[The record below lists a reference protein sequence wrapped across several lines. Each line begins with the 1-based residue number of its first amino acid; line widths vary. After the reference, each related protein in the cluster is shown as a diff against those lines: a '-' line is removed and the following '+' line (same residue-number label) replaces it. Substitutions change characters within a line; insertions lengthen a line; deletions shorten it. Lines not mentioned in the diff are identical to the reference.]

1 MNWENLD
8 QNKKIAIVVA
18 AVVAL
23 LILVLIITTSSKS
36 ESKQID
42 LVPISDEQTS
52 DVIPSGDSIFV
63 EVAGQIARP
72 GVYELKFEP
81 LVIELVE
88 LAGGFSSDA
97 DLLFVHREL
106 QLAVR
111 VIDGQKIYI
120 PSIHDTTSS
129 ASPINYGENA
139 GDKVNLNTAT
149 LEQLMELEGIG
160 EVTAEKIIANRP
172 YASLEELKEVEGIG
186 DATYN
191 KIITSLTL

>member
-1 MNWENLD
+1 MNWESLD
-8 QNKKIAIVVA
+8 QNKKIAIVIATVA
-18 AVVAL
+18 VILIVV
-23 LILVLIITTSSKS
+23 VIIATSSKS

-42 LVPISDEQTS
+42 LIPITEEQTS
-52 DVIPSGDSIFV
+52 DVITSDDSIFV
-63 EVAGQIARP
+63 EVAGQVARP
-72 GVYELKFEP
+72 GVYELRSEP

-88 LAGGFSSDA
+88 LAGGFSTEA

-111 VIDGQKIYI
+111 VVDGQKIYI

-129 ASPINYGENA
+129 ASPANYSDNA
-139 GDKVNLNTAT
+139 GAKLNLNTAT

-172 YASLEELKEVEGIG
+172 YESLEELKEVEGIG

-191 KIITSLTL
+191 KIITYLTL